1 MSSPTTRFFLG
12 LLLLGLLLGIL
23 GWFLV
28 ESWLPG
34 TQAAMVAA
42 LILAMGTAAFGYV
55 QTRRALSL
63 GNLDFMKA
71 YFGGLALRFV
81 ILALAS
87 LAVWRLS
94 GWNMTVF
101 LAGLALGYPLMLAY
115 EAWRVSGEL
124 KRPGGEAK
132 R

>member
-1 MSSPTTRFFLG
+1 MTRFFLG

-34 TQAAMVAA
+34 TQIALVAA
-42 LILAMGTAAFGYV
+42 LVLAMGTAAFGYV
-55 QTRRALSL
+55 QTRRSLSL
-63 GNLDFMKA
+63 GNLGFMKA
-71 YFGGLALRFV
+71 YLGGLALRFL
-81 ILALAS
+81 ILALVS

-101 LAGLALGYPLMLAY
+101 LAGLGLGYPLMLGY

-124 KRPGGEAK
+124 KRPGEEAQ